1 MSYTDE
7 FHKQAYFGDLYELTI
22 HEAAERIHEGLWNSE
37 QATVSEIE
45 NAIIDDIERGNLK
58 LVRGNIHVIGK
69 YNNNPPILN
78 ALDLASWAEK
88 NGLELESNGAWS
100 SYIHEEAELSLIL
113 SEKLEALR
121 ALKRSGKTISEII
134 NHPDIKAEAQDEQIT
149 KLFLENID
157 LKSKLTHLTEDQQRI
172 NPKSLT
178 SLYIMISTMA
188 VTGYGYNWLQMK
200 SPAPVD
206 IANDAKDILEAN
218 IDPETIKKWLH
229 DASKAHPPKANTFK
243 TKSIST

>member
-7 FHKQAYFGDLYELTI
+7 FHKEAYFGDLYELTI
-22 HEAAERIHEGLWNSE
+22 DAAAEKIQAGLWNSD
-37 QATVSEIE
+37 QATVNDIK
-45 NAIIDDIERGNLK
+45 NALIDDIEKGNLK
-58 LVRGNIHVIGK
+58 LVRGNIYVIGK

-78 ALDLASWAEK
+78 ALDLANWAEK

-113 SEKLEALR
+113 SEKLETLR
-121 ALKRSGKTISEII
+121 ALKQSGKTISEII
-134 NHPDIKAEAQDEQIT
+134 NHPDIKGKAQDEQIT
-149 KLFLENID
+149 KLFLENME
-157 LKSKLTHLTEDQQRI
+157 LKSKLTHLTEDQQNI
-172 NPKSLT
+172 HPKSLT

-200 SPAPVD
+200 SPVPAD
-206 IANDAKDILEAN
+206 IANDAKEILEAS

-229 DASKAHPPKANTFK
+229 DASKAHPPKTNTFK
-243 TKSIST
+243 EKSIST